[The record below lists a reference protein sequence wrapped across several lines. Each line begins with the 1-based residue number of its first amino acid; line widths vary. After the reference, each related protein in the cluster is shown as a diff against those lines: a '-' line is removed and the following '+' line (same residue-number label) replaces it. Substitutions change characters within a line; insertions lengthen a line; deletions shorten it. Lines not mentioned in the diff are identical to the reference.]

1 METQTEG
8 TLALIKPDAFQRRI
22 EIEEIILKEGFRLV
36 DKKRL
41 RFTRE
46 LAEEFYQEHEDKP
59 FFRAL
64 IEYMTSGDCMA
75 LVLGRPDGID
85 HWRRLIGP
93 TRVSEARKTAP
104 KSIRA
109 QFGDPDNDSRNAVHG
124 SDSYEAAGREID
136 LLFPTITGDADGI
149 NFGNGLQD
157 AVKEVGEEQK
167 TYLARY
173 VVPTLQ
179 QGLTVM
185 YRTKP
190 DEPLLW
196 LADWLRKN
204 NPGPDSAPG
213 PTSASASS
221 APSAPTS
228 APATTSASS
237 PPSSTSSSTLSSA
250 TSRVVR

>member
-1 METQTEG
+1 
-8 TLALIKPDAFQRRI
+8 LALIKPDAFQRRI

-46 LAEEFYQEHEDKP
+46 LAEEFYQDHAEKP
-59 FFRAL
+59 FFRSL

-75 LVLGRPDGID
+75 LVLGRPDGIEY
-85 HWRRLIGP
+85 WRKLIGP
-93 TRVSEARKTAP
+93 KRVSEARKTAP

-109 QFGDPDNDSRNAVHG
+109 QFGDPDDDSRNAVHG

-149 NFGNGLQD
+149 NFGSGLED

-204 NPGPDSAPG
+204 NPGPDSASPSG
-213 PTSASASS
+213 P
-221 APSAPTS
+221 
-228 APATTSASS
+228 TSASS
-237 PPSSTSSSTLSSA
+237 PPSPPYSSTSSTLSSA
-250 TSRVVR
+250 TSRAVR